1 MTLSW
6 RYSGDK
12 KRSNGFPGTSDTAHR
27 RCASLTQSSKI
38 PVTSKQQP
46 AVYSHRKVNNENIQ
60 IYHHLTSDNNVII
73 TKHNQKNCDMFI
85 DYNNT
90 EQIFTLNKYT

>member
-27 RCASLTQSSKI
+27 KCASLTQSSKI

-46 AVYSHRKVNNENIQ
+46 AVYSHRKVNHNNIQ
-60 IYHHLTSDNNVII
+60 IYHPLTSDNDVII
-73 TKHNQKNCDMFI
+73 TKHNPKK
-85 DYNNT
+85 
-90 EQIFTLNKYT
+90 L